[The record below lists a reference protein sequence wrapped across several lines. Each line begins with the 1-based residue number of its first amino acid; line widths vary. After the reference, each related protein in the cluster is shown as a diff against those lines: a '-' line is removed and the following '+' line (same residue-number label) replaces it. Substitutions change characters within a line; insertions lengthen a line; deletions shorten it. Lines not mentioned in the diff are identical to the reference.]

1 MSEGE
6 KPKPA
11 SIEEFK
17 KVFPG
22 AQYEK
27 LKRSLRLEDYHSVLN
42 EQKFEEN
49 KTNRTFLLDDLKKE
63 GFFGGT
69 GKYIRPEL
77 FQHPLSF

>member
-1 MSEGE
+1 MSKGE

-17 KVFPG
+17 KVFPV
-22 AQYEK
+22 AQYE
-27 LKRSLRLEDYHSVLN
+27 RSLRLEDYNSVLN

-63 GFFGGT
+63 GVFGGT
-69 GKYIRPEL
+69 GK
-77 FQHPLSF
+77 